1 LLNSVTEGPV
11 YGFFEIFKSLRI
23 WIRQRLAYLAWV
35 LGFIIPGA
43 PGGIGIRE
51 VILAGLYAQE
61 LGQGMAVGLSV
72 VLRVITSLG
81 DLATFTL
88 AYWLSTMS
96 AKNQGLAHD
105 R

>member
-1 LLNSVTEGPV
+1 MRVLLTTLWGLDTNLQWYQLTW
-11 YGFFEIFKSLRI
+11 GF
-23 WIRQRLAYLAWV
+23 ALAWV

-51 VILAGLYAQE
+51 VILASLYAQE

-81 DLATFTL
+81 DLATFAL
-88 AYWLSTMS
+88 AY
-96 AKNQGLAHD
+96 
-105 R
+105 